1 MIVKITVNDVDKIK
15 RILKIRSNYYGLEK
29 CTVCGA
35 KTENAYFY
43 NKGSKE
49 IGILLCKECNQL
61 EIKEGDVKGNASLE
75 YLYRRVH
82 QKQSSD

>member
-1 MIVKITVNDVDKIK
+1 VNDVDKIK
-15 RILKIRSNYYGLEK
+15 RILEIRSNHYRLEK

-35 KTENAYFY
+35 KTENTYFY

-61 EIKEGDVKGNASLE
+61 EIKESDVKGNASLE
-75 YLYRRVH
+75 YLYRRI
-82 QKQSSD
+82 QKQSSN